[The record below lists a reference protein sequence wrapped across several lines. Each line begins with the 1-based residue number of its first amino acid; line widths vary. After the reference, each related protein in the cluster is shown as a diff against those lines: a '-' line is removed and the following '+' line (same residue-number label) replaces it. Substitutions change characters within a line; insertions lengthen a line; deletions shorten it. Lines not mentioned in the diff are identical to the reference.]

1 MCTLCVGAA
10 DFSVFLCSII
20 PFPMTVRH
28 IQFLPPG
35 RCKKPPAVLH
45 RGRQYF
51 KFYIF
56 SGASTPRRARPF
68 FRTLR
73 VVSASF
79 SRAAST
85 AGASPLMRQAV

>member
-10 DFSVFLCSII
+10 DLSVFLIFHHI
-20 PFPMTVRH
+20 MFPGGMPQPVSTPER
-28 IQFLPPG
+28 
-35 RCKKPPAVLH
+35 RKKPPAAQN

-68 FRTLR
+68 FKTLR